1 MHVQQR
7 GGGELPAFLGAQR
20 GVSEPLHVAE
30 RMPHLDDGHVDVAG
44 EQAYHDGV
52 GVEQHRLAGGD
63 EIQLPD
69 HMEPVSY
76 RVVQLLG
83 EDHHGIIRMR
93 LSHIMADEPEI
104 GGRAVALATQAHNP
118 TLARERAEEP
128 KYKKHHHPNCIN
140 QMTFHSCSPL
150 PKHQVGVLAGLP

>member
-1 MHVQQR
+1 
-7 GGGELPAFLGAQR
+7 
-20 GVSEPLHVAE
+20 
-30 RMPHLDDGHVDVAG
+30 
-44 EQAYHDGV
+44 
-52 GVEQHRLAGGD
+52 
-63 EIQLPD
+63 
-69 HMEPVSY
+69 MEPVSY

-128 KYKKHHHPNCIN
+128 ICKKHHHPNCIN